1 VLELPSKGG
10 RQKVG
15 LGTRIKRVRINS
27 GMTVR
32 QLAQKVGLSASFLY
46 QLEQEKTSPSF
57 STLKSIAAA
66 LNTNITLLIED
77 NLPEEW
83 LVVRKNNYKR
93 VVTEN
98 PGMEL
103 NLLTFLGLREK
114 RMQPMVFKLDPGAV
128 STGIGAL
135 EEKEHFLYV
144 LEGEIEVTIR
154 DTKYVL
160 NKGDA
165 AYFIF
170 DAPGELRNNGPER
183 AAGLWVYSPPG
194 TK

>member
-1 VLELPSKGG
+1 MS
-10 RQKVG
+10 
-15 LGTRIKRVRINS
+15 LGARVKRVRTNN

-32 QLAQKVGLSASFLY
+32 QLAEKVGLSASFLY

-83 LVVRKNNYKR
+83 LIVRGNNYKR
-93 VVTEN
+93 VITGN
-98 PGMEL
+98 SGMEL
-103 NLLTFLGLREK
+103 NLLTFLGSREK
-114 RMQPMVFKLDPGAV
+114 RMQPMVFELAPGAA
-128 STGIGAL
+128 SADIA
-135 EEKEHFLYV
+135 EYRDKEHFLYI
-144 LEGEIEVTIR
+144 LEGEIGVTLG
-154 DTKYVL
+154 DVKYLL

-170 DAPGELRNNGPER
+170 DAPGELRNAGKDK
-183 AAGLWVYSPPG
+183 AVGLWVYSSPG
-194 TK
+194 T

>member
-1 VLELPSKGG
+1 MS
-10 RQKVG
+10 
-15 LGTRIKRVRINS
+15 LGTRIKRVRTNN

-32 QLAQKVGLSASFLY
+32 QLAEKVGLSASFLY
-46 QLEQEKTSPSF
+46 QLEQDKTSPSF
-57 STLKSIAAA
+57 STLKSIATA

-83 LVVRKNNYKR
+83 LVVRSNNYKR
-93 VVTEN
+93 VVTDN

-114 RMQPMVFKLDPGAV
+114 KMQPMVFELAPGAE
-128 STGIGAL
+128 SAGL
-135 EEKEHFLYV
+135 EGYEDKEHFLYI
-144 LEGEIEVTIR
+144 LEGEIQVTLR
-154 DTKYVL
+154 DAKYVL

-170 DAPGELRNNGPER
+170 DAPGEFRNAGKDK
-183 AAGLWVYSPPG
+183 AVGLWVYSPPG

>member
-1 VLELPSKGG
+1 MS
-10 RQKVG
+10 
-15 LGTRIKRVRINS
+15 LGARVKRVRTNN

-32 QLAQKVGLSASFLY
+32 QLAEKVGLSASFLY

-83 LVVRKNNYKR
+83 LIVRGNNYKR
-93 VVTEN
+93 VITGN
-98 PGMEL
+98 SGMEL
-103 NLLTFLGLREK
+103 NLLTFLGSREK
-114 RMQPMVFKLDPGAV
+114 RMQPMVFELAPGAA
-128 STGIGAL
+128 SADIA
-135 EEKEHFLYV
+135 EYRDKEHFLYI
-144 LEGEIEVTIR
+144 LEGEIGVTLG
-154 DTKYVL
+154 DVKYLL

-170 DAPGELRNNGPER
+170 DAPGELRNAGKDK
-183 AAGLWVYSPPG
+183 AVGLWVYSPPG
-194 TK
+194 T

>member
-1 VLELPSKGG
+1 M
-10 RQKVG
+10 G
-15 LGTRIKRVRINS
+15 LGARIKRVRINN

-32 QLAQKVGLSASFLY
+32 QLAEKVGLSASFLY

-57 STLKSIAAA
+57 STLKSIATA
-66 LNTNITLLIED
+66 LNTSITLLIED

-83 LVVRKNNYKR
+83 LIVRRNNYKR
-93 VVTEN
+93 VVTDN

-114 RMQPMVFKLDPGAV
+114 RMQPMVFELAPGAI
-128 STGIGAL
+128 STGIAVI
-135 EEKEHFLYV
+135 EDREHFLYI
-144 LEGEIEVTIR
+144 LEGEIEVTLR
-154 DTKYVL
+154 DAKYIL
-160 NKGDA
+160 SKGDA

-170 DAPGELRNNGPER
+170 DAPVELWNKGEDK
-183 AAGLWVYSPPG
+183 AVGLWVYSPPG

>member
-1 VLELPSKGG
+1 MGARV
-10 RQKVG
+10 
-15 LGTRIKRVRINS
+15 KRVRTNN

-32 QLAQKVGLSASFLY
+32 QLAEKVGLSASFLY

-83 LVVRKNNYKR
+83 LIVRGNNYKR
-93 VVTEN
+93 VITGN
-98 PGMEL
+98 SGMEL
-103 NLLTFLGLREK
+103 NLLTFLGSREK
-114 RMQPMVFKLDPGAV
+114 RMQPMVFELAPGAA
-128 STGIGAL
+128 SADIA
-135 EEKEHFLYV
+135 EYRDKEHFLYI
-144 LEGEIEVTIR
+144 LEGEIGVTLG
-154 DTKYVL
+154 DVKYLL

-170 DAPGELRNNGPER
+170 DAPGELRNAGKDK
-183 AAGLWVYSPPG
+183 AVGLWVYSPPG
-194 TK
+194 T

>member
-1 VLELPSKGG
+1 M
-10 RQKVG
+10 G
-15 LGTRIKRVRINS
+15 LGSRIKRVRINN

-32 QLAQKVGLSASFLY
+32 QLAEKVGLSASFLY

-57 STLKSIAAA
+57 STLKSIATA
-66 LNTNITLLIED
+66 LNTSITLLIED

-83 LVVRKNNYKR
+83 LIVRRNNYKR
-93 VVTEN
+93 VVTDN

-114 RMQPMVFKLDPGAV
+114 RMQPMVFELAPGTI
-128 STGIGAL
+128 STGIAVI
-135 EEKEHFLYV
+135 EDREHFLYI
-144 LEGEIEVTIR
+144 LEGEIEVTLR
-154 DTKYVL
+154 DSKYIL
-160 NKGDA
+160 YKGDA

-170 DAPGELRNNGPER
+170 DAPGELRNNGPDK
-183 AAGLWVYSPPG
+183 AVGLWVYSPPG